1 MRHGRAIAVGLLLA
15 AGCSAP
21 DTHPAADRE
30 PVYPVRGFV
39 FVDGRPAAGATI
51 ALYPERGF
59 DGPVGV
65 QPRAVVR
72 ADGSFELGTYRTGD
86 GAPAGHYVVTVVWAG
101 GDAGHRDRLGGLY
114 ADPAVSK
121 LTTAVLHGPN
131 VLPPFRLDGS
141 PLDGSGGV
149 GLSRGKA
156 QDHGDNRSDRPR

>member
-1 MRHGRAIAVGLLLA
+1 LLA

-21 DTHPAADRE
+21 DAHPAADRE

-39 FVDGRPAAGATI
+39 LVDGRPAAGATVT
-51 ALYPERGF
+51 LYPEREFNRSEGI
-59 DGPVGV
+59 

-72 ADGSFELGTYRTGD
+72 LDGSFELGTYRTRD
-86 GAPAGHYVVTVVWAG
+86 GAPAGNYVVTVVWAG
-101 GDAGHRDRLGGLY
+101 GDPGHRDRLGGLY

-121 LTTAVLHGPN
+121 LTTVVLHGPN

-141 PLDGSGGV
+141 PLDVSGGV